1 MRRFRLKVT
10 ENGATSGDISEV
22 KQMKQLNVWPLA
34 ILLICIVFLIIWLGG
49 LGR

>member
-10 ENGATSGDISEV
+10 ENGVASGDISEV
-22 KQMKQLNVWPLA
+22 RQMKQLNVWPLA
-34 ILLICIVFLIIWLGG
+34 ILLICVVFLIIWLGG